1 MTLGIYP
8 TLLRGLRTSVLHFD
22 VTISGPADQS
32 EWNGLNQDEKEG
44 NRDPGKINDS
54 RHLRHQTILD
64 LCRRYI
70 DGTRKRIN
78 SRVLLPCA
86 DILCDGVRGDAGT
99 APDHLAQKR
108 ALGGEMF
115 AGLVGID
122 GSHHGPG
129 LVAVGG

>member
-1 MTLGIYP
+1 MGRRDCSRP
-8 TLLRGLRTSVLHFD
+8 
-22 VTISGPADQS
+22 PCS
-32 EWNGLNQDEKEG
+32 ETGAWWRNVCRPRWHRWK
-44 NRDPGKINDS
+44 PPWTWS
-54 RHLRHQTILD
+54 
-64 LCRRYI
+64 RRYI

-86 DILCDGVRGDAGT
+86 DILCDGVRWDAGT

-129 LVAVGG
+129 LVAISMARESG